1 MKTISR
7 LALGFALAAVT
18 AGAALAHAKLVS
30 SDPKASG
37 DAKAQTTTLDLTFSE
52 EIAGK
57 LSGATVTDS
66 AGKALPA
73 DTMAYKSNKAL
84 MVMLKTPLAAGTY
97 KVDWHAV
104 ASDDG
109 HKTTGTYNFTVK

>member
-7 LALGFALAAVT
+7 LALGFALAAIT
-18 AGAALAHAKLVS
+18 AGSALAHAKLVS
-30 SDPKASG
+30 SDPKAGG
-37 DAKAQTTTLDLTFSE
+37 DAKAQTTTLDLTFNE

-57 LSGATVTDS
+57 LSGAAVTDS
-66 AGKALPA
+66 AGKVLAA
-73 DTMAYKSNKAL
+73 DTMAYKKDKAL
-84 MVMLKTPLAAGTY
+84 MVMLKAPLAAGTY

-109 HKTTGTYNFTVK
+109 HKTTGTYSFTVK